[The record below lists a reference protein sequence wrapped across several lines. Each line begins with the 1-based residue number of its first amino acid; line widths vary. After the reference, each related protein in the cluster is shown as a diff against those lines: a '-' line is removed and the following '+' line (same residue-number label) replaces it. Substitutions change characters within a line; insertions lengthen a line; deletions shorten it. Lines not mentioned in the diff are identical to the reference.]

1 MDKQPRMIDKD
12 RLLTWLEEKATETG
26 SWVEQV
32 LLRNLVS
39 EEIKKGTFDPIPLPT
54 IKSGDTVMNLM
65 YGAGKVEYKGKYMS
79 EVLFNVG
86 KGIGEVTLEVYNDSL
101 ELIPNE

>member
-1 MDKQPRMIDKD
+1 MNKQPRMIDKD
-12 RLLTWLEEKATETG
+12 RLLEWLEEKAQETG

-54 IKSGDTVMNLM
+54 IKPWDKVKYTRDSS
-65 YGAGKVEYKGKYMS
+65 YGV
-79 EVLFNVG
+79 
-86 KGIGEVTLEVYNDSL
+86 GEVRGIDAFVKFESLELVTRVSIGDL

>member
-1 MDKQPRMIDKD
+1 MIDKD
-12 RLLTWLEEKATETG
+12 RLLEWLEEKATETG

-54 IKSGDTVMNLM
+54 IKPGDRVLHGIHGMGTVDVPIDMVYVQFDKYQHLM
-65 YGAGKVEYKGKYMS
+65 FRMAS
-79 EVLFNVG
+79 E
-86 KGIGEVTLEVYNDSL
+86 LEV
-101 ELIPNE
+101 IPNE